1 MARWERWLWA
11 VFAVSCPAFA
21 YTSRLTFSIQPVI
34 LSDDDGSRHAQI
46 TPTQIRTWVDR
57 SNRVWK
63 HAGIGFELQD
73 EPLELH
79 STQLNGMMGETDAD
93 WDAKRSAANR
103 VAWRYPGRLVVF
115 FRFGPGPEPTHHS
128 FSWTDVG
135 FVVMGGFE
143 GNVVC
148 GRENLELLAHE
159 IGHYFGLSHTF
170 TRTFGTIEEA
180 EQHLKARAETTPA
193 GSNEQVYAPFI
204 RSLTCTSETSVT
216 LAGRSFPIPR
226 DNLMSYYG
234 RPGRSSK
241 PNVLTPH
248 QMAWARRIAE
258 LRILGAGRLPVN
270 TDAPTALQFE
280 QMEQDENRGVIPSTE
295 LTGESWSGGKAL
307 FCRAVKGGHISFRVP
322 VPAEG
327 RYRLELYAAYGPD
340 YGNLRI
346 LVDGR
351 ILKPEIRAWAPMV
364 TPSGIIVL
372 GTSRLS
378 QGTHRLSI
386 DIPAKQ
392 TASRGYN
399 LALDAIRLT
408 RQ

>member
-1 MARWERWLWA
+1 M
-11 VFAVSCPAFA
+11 SCPASA
-21 YTSRLTFSIQPVI
+21 YSSRLIFTIQPVI
-34 LSDDDGSRHAQI
+34 LSDDDGSRQTQI
-46 TPTQIRTWVDR
+46 TPAQIRTWVDR
-57 SNRVWK
+57 SNRIWK
-63 HAGIGFELQD
+63 HAGIGFELQN
-73 EPLELH
+73 EPLALR
-79 STQLNGMMGETDAD
+79 STQLNAMMGETDAD
-93 WDAKRSAANR
+93 WDAKRNAANR

-143 GNVVC
+143 GNVIC
-148 GRENLELLAHE
+148 GRENLDLLAHE

-193 GSNEQVYAPFI
+193 GSNELLYAPFI

-216 LAGRSFPIPR
+216 LAGRTLPIPR
-226 DNLMSYYG
+226 NNLMSYYG
-234 RPGRSSK
+234 RSGHLPK
-241 PNVLTPH
+241 PDVLTPH

-270 TDAPTALQFE
+270 TDAASALQFE
-280 QMEQDENRGVIPSTE
+280 QLEQDENSGVMPAAE
-295 LTGESWSGGKAL
+295 LTGESWGGGKAL

-322 VPAEG
+322 VPAGG
-327 RYRLELYAAYGPD
+327 RYRMELYAAYGPD
-340 YGNLRI
+340 YGNLRV
-346 LVDGR
+346 LLDGR
-351 ILKPEIRAWAPMV
+351 VVKREIRAWAPLV

-372 GTSRLS
+372 GASRLS
-378 QGTHRLSI
+378 QGAHTLRI
-386 DIPAKQ
+386 EIGAKQ
-392 TASRGYN
+392 AASHGHN
-399 LALDAIRLT
+399 LALDALRLT